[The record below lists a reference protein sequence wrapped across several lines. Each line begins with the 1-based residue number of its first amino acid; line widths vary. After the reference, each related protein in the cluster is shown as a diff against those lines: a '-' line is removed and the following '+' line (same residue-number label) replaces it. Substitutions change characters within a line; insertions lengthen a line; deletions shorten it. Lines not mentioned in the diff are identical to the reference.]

1 MFFSFLSCFFM
12 FSYVSDGKIFPEP
25 LTKKEEE
32 KYLEEY
38 EKGNIDAKNIL
49 IERNLRLVAHIVKKY
64 SNYQKESE
72 DLISIGTVGLIKGI
86 TTFKSSKGTKLA
98 TYIARC
104 IENEILMHLRTNKK
118 YSQDIYL
125 QDTVGVDK
133 DGNEVTLEDKVAD
146 NSIGVDEEVTLKMQI
161 KILYEKISKIL
172 KGREKT
178 IIELRY
184 GLAGEKELTQRDIAK
199 KLGISRSYVSRI
211 EKKALE
217 KLKKEME

>member
-1 MFFSFLSCFFM
+1 MFFSFLSSFFM
-12 FSYVSDGKIFPEP
+12 FSYVSEGKIFPEP

-64 SNYQKESE
+64 SNDQKESE

-146 NSIGVDEEVTLKMQI
+146 NSMGVDEEVTLKMQI

-211 EKKALE
+211 EKKAFQE
-217 KLKKEME
+217 

>member
-1 MFFSFLSCFFM
+1 MFFSFLSYFFM
-12 FSYVSDGKIFPEP
+12 FSYIADSKTFPEP
-25 LTKKEEE
+25 LTKEEEE
-32 KYLEEY
+32 KYLKEY
-38 EKGNIDAKNIL
+38 EKGSIDAKNIL
-49 IERNLRLVAHIVKKY
+49 IEKNLRLVAHIVKKY
-64 SNYQKESE
+64 SNYQKDSE

-86 TTFKSSKGTKLA
+86 TTFKFNKGTKLA

-104 IENEILMHLRTNKK
+104 IENEILMHLRSNKK

-125 QDTVGVDK
+125 QDTVGIDK

-146 NSIGVDEEVTLKMQI
+146 NSMSVDEEVTLKMQI
-161 KILYEKISKIL
+161 KVLYEKISKIL

-184 GLAGEKELTQRDIAK
+184 GIAGEEELTQRDIAK

-217 KLKKEME
+217 KLKKEMQ

>member
-1 MFFSFLSCFFM
+1 M
-12 FSYVSDGKIFPEP
+12 FSYISDGKVFPEP
-25 LTKKEEE
+25 LTKEEE
-32 KYLEEY
+32 EEYLEKY
-38 EKGNIDAKNIL
+38 KKGSIDAKNIL

-86 TTFKSSKGTKLA
+86 TTFKSSRGTKLV

-125 QDTVGVDK
+125 QDTVGLDK
-133 DGNEVTLEDKVAD
+133 DGNKVTLEDKVAD
-146 NSIGVDEEVTLKMQI
+146 NSMGVDEEVTLKMQI